1 MFANSLFSTIR
12 AWHTRSRVSHE
23 LSAMSDRQLADIG
36 ISRNDIDAVVS
47 GRLVR
52 PERHQVR
59 S

>member
-1 MFANSLFSTIR
+1 MFADTLISTFR
-12 AWHTRSRVSHE
+12 GWQNRSRVNHE

-52 PERHQVR
+52 RGSHPTR